1 MVIDSQVIAFAAA
14 AALLTIAPGP
24 DTMLVLRNVLRGGR
38 RDGVV
43 TTFGICSGL
52 FAHAALSAFGVS
64 LLLERSAA
72 AFSAVKVAG
81 ACYLVWLGLQSVLT
95 AVRGPHVSVPVDMT
109 DGTRRTNARRSFAEG
124 LLSNLLNPKTAVFYL
139 AFLPQFISPSDDV
152 LQKSLLLAGIHYC
165 EAVLWLVAL
174 STVFERMQ
182 RFIVK
187 SAVRRWLDGVCG
199 TVLLGFGARLAFD
212 RR

>member
-1 MVIDSQVIAFAAA
+1 VIDSQVIAFAVA

-64 LLLERSAA
+64 LLLERSAT
-72 AFSAVKVAG
+72 AFSAVKVVG
-81 ACYLVWLGLQSVLT
+81 ACYLVWLGLQSLLKGM
-95 AVRGPHVSVPVDMT
+95 RGAYASVPVETVDRL
-109 DGTRRTNARRSFAEG
+109 RRSNSRRSFVEG

-152 LQKSLLLAGIHYC
+152 LKKSLLLASIHYC

-174 STVFERMQ
+174 SSLFDRMQ
-182 RFIVK
+182 RFILK
-187 SAVRRWLDGVCG
+187 SAVRRWLDRVCG
-199 TVLLGFGARLAFD
+199 AALIGFGARLAFE

>member
-1 MVIDSQVIAFAAA
+1 MIDSQGITFAVA

-64 LLLERSAA
+64 LLSERSAT

-81 ACYLVWLGLQSVLT
+81 ACYLVWLGLQSMLKAT
-95 AVRGPHVSVPVDMT
+95 RGPHVLVRVEVADR
-109 DGTRRTNARRSFAEG
+109 TRRRNSQRSFVEG

-139 AFLPQFISPSDDV
+139 AFLPQFIGPSDDV
-152 LQKSLLLAGIHYC
+152 LKKSLLLAGIHYC

-174 STVFERMQ
+174 SSLFDRMQ
-182 RFIVK
+182 RFVLE

-199 TVLLGFGARLAFD
+199 TVLIGFGARMAFE

>member
-1 MVIDSQVIAFAAA
+1 VIDSQVIAFAVA

-64 LLLERSAA
+64 LLLERSAT
-72 AFSAVKVAG
+72 AFSAVKVVG
-81 ACYLVWLGLQSVLT
+81 ACYLVWLGLQSLLKGM
-95 AVRGPHVSVPVDMT
+95 RGAYASVPVETVDRL
-109 DGTRRTNARRSFAEG
+109 RRSNSRRSFVEG
-124 LLSNLLNPKTAVFYL
+124 LLSNLLN
-139 AFLPQFISPSDDV
+139 LPQFISPSDDV
-152 LQKSLLLAGIHYC
+152 LKKSLLLASIHYC

-174 STVFERMQ
+174 SSLFDRMQ
-182 RFIVK
+182 RFILK
-187 SAVRRWLDGVCG
+187 SAVRRWLDRVCG
-199 TVLLGFGARLAFD
+199 AALIGFGARLAFE